1 MVTSPLIFP
10 SLSRRPSMD
19 TSKKTEDDTIR
30 DQMEAGYVATRPR
43 FTRARRT
50 WDFNVRNLV
59 AEDIRALDRFF
70 METAARGGNSFLYP
84 NLLPNSSF
92 EIPASSPAEIVQ
104 GWYANVT
111 CAQSIAQINT
121 TALGADVLDGSQ
133 EMQFSTYGGTVVPAM
148 TTVLTQITHDQNI
161 PCTPGEVYAFTGYT
175 AAVLAGLTNY
185 VMNSNAA
192 ATFFDAY
199 GNSLSSWSGGG
210 APIVQDGWQPF
221 QFAFTVPANAVSF
234 QIVIWF
240 SLANVTGSPLTLPGG
255 AGVAWDCVGCALQ
268 TPVTPY
274 GRMVGSQPLGCP
286 VRFAKLP
293 ETADI
298 GWGNGVK
305 VYGATIS
312 LTEV

>member
-192 ATFFDAY
+192 ATFFDA
-199 GNSLSSWSGGG
+199 
-210 APIVQDGWQPF
+210 
-221 QFAFTVPANAVSF
+221 FTVPANAVSF